1 MCGIVGILARRGEPN
16 PSWVIGEAKELAA
29 LLTQVI
35 EAIDGEKDVPSSLL
49 DDINQR
55 FHSLRTFETIFQAGC
70 NDEII
75 EELNGLENKLAS
87 ILQKIDTVFADDLPF
102 SRQEHLNEMRI
113 LFLDAQWQISED
125 FKGAVKDIGSLNGG
139 SWQAKDHERIHHL
152 WRLDCCLRN
161 VGRIEVRGRDS
172 AGVSVM
178 VTFPNREKY
187 DSFIEQWRTEGQLE
201 KLEERKQQADFA
213 AYSVIG
219 GGYPGLIFAYKI
231 AKEIGR
237 MGENVAK
244 LRADIS
250 NDELLQTLLDTEG
263 MEFNVLAHTRWASNG
278 VISEPNAHPQDCRS
292 EGEEAEAGRV
302 CAVLN
307 GDIDNYQELLR
318 DYRDRTGQNVSSA
331 ITTDAKIIPLL
342 IGEKYRQGEDFLQ
355 AFREAVS
362 TFEGSFAI
370 AAHHLD
376 EPDKIYLALKGSG
389 QSLYVGLRN
398 DAIVVASELY
408 GVVEA
413 TSKFVKMDGEWVAS
427 GGDAGQIV
435 VLSQSVLNS
444 EQSPYEGFSFD
455 GTTLP
460 EGVLTVK
467 EAEITTRD
475 ICLGDW
481 SHYFLKEVNESV
493 SSVEKTL
500 RGRFSLPAKEEGEPR
515 LLLDETVVPPI
526 VVDDLKSGKIRRL
539 FCIGQGTAGIAA
551 AGVSVALEKYLE
563 GLGLDIQAI
572 RASELSGHHMSERMD
587 DCLIVAVSQSGT
599 TADTN
604 RTVDL
609 VRSRGARC
617 ISIVN
622 RRNSDL
628 VYKSDGVL
636 YTSDGRD
643 VEMSVASTKAF
654 YSQVTAGFLLA
665 LHLAD
670 KTGVIGGVA
679 LRRAL
684 EALKR
689 LPRALETVM
698 ESREAVANCAKVH
711 SLDKMH
717 WACVGSGSNYVAAM
731 EIRIKLSELCYK
743 SIACDFLEDK
753 KHIDLSSEPLILM
766 CATGLDSVMLTDA
779 VKEAA
784 IFKAHRSV
792 PIVFASEGADL
803 FEAYA
808 ADVIRCPVVGEGLD
822 FIPQVMAGHLFGF
835 YAAEAIDERALPLRT
850 LRTKIVEALATGTT
864 PNLDETGTIER
875 DLLMN
880 GAVSASL
887 DSGTAS
893 RLLLALRYA
902 RGKLSLD
909 DFAYDFAEQATREN
923 VLQNAINVLTEAIN
937 QLTRPIDAIKHQAK
951 TVTVG
956 ITREEI
962 RLDGP
967 LATVFKDLEVPESL
981 VSRSSMELLRALAPL
996 VETVEGA
1003 SHYLVEGL
1011 TQTGLPQKSA
1021 TCQRVSSWGA
1031 AKDWVSRT
1039 STTPSLKGTKW
1050 LCVKERSPYIGVGR
1064 KDGRTIA
1071 IVPLAPPS
1079 TGEKT
1084 TAGLMLFHL
1093 NFTGSPEAGLLAE
1106 ALKRYEGQYDRLIAA
1121 ATELDLEWNDELLT
1135 KVPVVELFD
1144 ESLDKVV
1151 EAIKSGNG
1159 H

>member
-1 MCGIVGILARRGEPN
+1 MCGIVGILARRANPN
-16 PSWVIGEAKELAA
+16 PAWVIGETKEL
-29 LLTQVI
+29 
-35 EAIDGEKDVPSSLL
+35 EAILSQVLEGLKQEQEIASSLL
-49 DDINQR
+49 TDAENR
-55 FHSLRTFETIFQAGC
+55 FNALRTFETIFQAGC
-70 NDEII
+70 NEEISSALDSLVK
-75 EELNGLENKLAS
+75 ELDS
-87 ILQKIDTVFADDLPF
+87 IIAKIDGNFDEGLPF
-102 SRQEHLNEMRI
+102 ARQEQLNKMRI
-113 LFLDAQWQISED
+113 LMLDARWQIKED
-125 FKGAVKDIGSLNGG
+125 IKGAVEEITKLNGG
-139 SWQAKDHERIHHL
+139 PWQSDHHERIHHL

-178 VTFPNREKY
+178 VTFPSREKY
-187 DSFIEQWRTEGQLE
+187 FSFMSEWRDKGKLSQLE
-201 KLEERKQQADFA
+201 DRKQQRDFA

-219 GGYPGLIFAYKI
+219 GDFPGLIFAYKI

-244 LRADIS
+244 LRKDICE
-250 NDELLQTLLDTEG
+250 DDLLQSLLDTKDV
-263 MEFNVLAHTRWASNG
+263 EFNVLAHTRWASNG

-292 EGEEAEAGRV
+292 ENEDAEAGRI

-307 GDIDNYQELLR
+307 GDIDNYQELLKEFR
-318 DYRDRTGQNVSSA
+318 ERTGLNVSSA

-342 IGEKYRQGEDFLQ
+342 IGEQFKKQDDFLQ
-355 AFREAVS
+355 AFRTAVGS
-362 TFEGSFAI
+362 FEGSFAI

-389 QSLYVGLRN
+389 QSLYVGLRD
-398 DAIVVASELY
+398 DALVVASELY

-413 TSKFVKMDGEWVAS
+413 TQNFIKMDGEWVSEA
-427 GGDAGQIV
+427 GEAGQIV
-435 VLSQSVLNS
+435 VLSQARLNS
-444 EQSPYEGFSFD
+444 QSCPYEGLSFD
-455 GTTLP
+455 GAPLP
-460 EGVLTVK
+460 THVLK
-467 EAEITTRD
+467 EKRAEITTRD

-500 RGRFSLPAKEEGEPR
+500 RGRFSLPAKGDGEPR
-515 LLLDETVVPPI
+515 LLLDETVVPSEI
-526 VVDDLKSGKIRRL
+526 IDGLREGKTRRI

-551 AGVSVALEKYLE
+551 AGVAVAIERYLD
-563 GLGLDIQAI
+563 GLGLDVQAI

-654 YSQVTAGFLLA
+654 YSQVTAGYLLA

-670 KTGVIGGVA
+670 KSGVIGDVA

-698 ESREAVANCAKVH
+698 ESRERIRETAQVH
-711 SLDKMH
+711 ALDKMH

-784 IFKAHRSV
+784 IFKAHRSI
-792 PIVFASEGADL
+792 PIVFASEGAEL

-808 ADVIRCPVVGEGLD
+808 ASVIPCPVVGEGLD

-850 LRTKIVEALATGTT
+850 LRTNIVEALAKGIE
-864 PNLDETGTIER
+864 PKLEEANLIEK
-875 DLLMN
+875 DILMT

-887 DSGTAS
+887 ESGTAS

-902 RGKLSLD
+902 RGKIHLEDFTD
-909 DFAYDFAEQATREN
+909 DFGEEATTAS
-923 VLQNAINVLTEAIN
+923 VLQNAINLLTEAIN

-962 RLDGP
+962 RLEGP
-967 LATVFKDLEVPESL
+967 LAKVFQELEVPEAL
-981 VSRSSMELLRALAPL
+981 VSRSSMELLRALTPL
-996 VETVEGA
+996 VHNVEGA

-1011 TQTGLPQKSA
+1011 TETALPQKST
-1021 TCQRVSSWGA
+1021 TCKRVDSWGK
-1031 AKDWVSRT
+1031 AKEWVSRT
-1039 STTPSLKGTKW
+1039 GSAPALKGTKW
-1050 LCVKERSPYIGVGR
+1050 LCVKERTPYIGIGR

-1079 TGEKT
+1079 KGERT
-1084 TAGLMLFHL
+1084 TAGLLLFHL
-1093 NFTGSPEAGLLAE
+1093 DFIDNPKVSLLVE
-1106 ALKRYEGQYDRLIAA
+1106 ALKRYGGQYDRLMAA
-1121 ATELDLEWNDELLT
+1121 ATELDLEWDDKLLT

-1144 ESLDKVV
+1144 ESLDDVV